1 MSVYIGFVQVSLKT
15 FIKTIAGCK
24 SMVLESII
32 GPAKAEQRPWD
43 LVLIG
48 FIYTTI
54 ALFLS
59 LWVFQEHA
67 SLVMIF
73 LSAMA
78 CIPLLYKTIAFE
90 EQKHLTALT
99 ERSLLF
105 EHSKAFVF
113 LMALFIGATISFSLW
128 YLVLPQETTQTLY
141 SAQASTIISL
151 NQKVTGNVAQLN
163 IMTKIF
169 LNNVKVMIF
178 CIIFSFLYGS
188 GAIFIL
194 MWNASVIGVAFGNFF
209 RVKLAEFAASVGLT
223 QVSSYFYVIGYS
235 VLRYAIHGVPE
246 ILAYVIAGL
255 AGGIISVAV
264 IRHDFGTKNF
274 ERIILDASDLIL
286 LAVFILFIAAGVEV
300 YITPAVVS

>member
-1 MSVYIGFVQVSLKT
+1 
-15 FIKTIAGCK
+15 
-24 SMVLESII
+24 MVLESIV
-32 GPAKAEQRPWD
+32 GPSKAEQRPWE
-43 LVLIG
+43 LIIIG
-48 FIYTTI
+48 FIYATI

-59 LWVFQEHA
+59 LWVFEEYA

-90 EQKHLTALT
+90 EQKHLIIFN
-99 ERSLLF
+99 ERSLLK

-113 LMALFIGATISFSLW
+113 LMCLFLGAVIAFSLW
-128 YLVLPQETTQTLY
+128 YLVLPQETTNNLF
-141 SAQASTIISL
+141 SAQAQTIISL
-151 NQKVTGNVAQLN
+151 NQRVTGNFAQFDIL
-163 IMTKIF
+163 TKIF

-209 RVKLAEFAASVGLT
+209 RVKLAEAAASLGFNSF
-223 QVSSYFYVIGYS
+223 SSYFYVVGYS
-235 VLRYAIHGVPE
+235 ILRYAIHGIPE
-246 ILAYVIAGL
+246 ILAYVVAGL

-286 LAVFILFIAAGVEV
+286 LSVFILFVAAALEV
-300 YITPAVVS
+300 YVTPVIIG

>member
-1 MSVYIGFVQVSLKT
+1 
-15 FIKTIAGCK
+15 
-24 SMVLESII
+24 MVLESII
-32 GPAKAEQRPWD
+32 GPAKAEQRPWE

-48 FIYTTI
+48 FVYSTI

-59 LWVFQEHA
+59 LWVFQEHS

-73 LSAMA
+73 LTAMA

-90 EQKHLTALT
+90 EQKHITIES
-99 ERSLLF
+99 ERKLLF
-105 EHSKAFVF
+105 EHSKAFIF
-113 LMALFIGATISFSLW
+113 LMCLFLGATISFSLW
-128 YLVLPQETTQTLY
+128 YLVLPQETTQNLF

-151 NQKVTGNVAQLN
+151 NQKVTGNFATLN
-163 IMTKIF
+163 IATKIF
-169 LNNVKVMIF
+169 LNNIKVMIF

-209 RVKLAEFAASVGLT
+209 RVKLAEYAAAAGFT
-223 QVSSYFYVIGYS
+223 AVSSYFYVIGYS
-235 VLRYAIHGVPE
+235 VLRYAVHGIPE

-286 LAVFILFIAAGVEV
+286 IAVFVLFLAAGIEV
-300 YITPAVVS
+300 YITPLVAS

>member
-1 MSVYIGFVQVSLKT
+1 
-15 FIKTIAGCK
+15 
-24 SMVLESII
+24 MVLESII
-32 GPAKAEQRPWD
+32 GPAKAEQRPWE

-48 FIYTTI
+48 FVYTTI

-59 LWVFQEHA
+59 LWVFEEHS

-78 CIPLLYKTIAFE
+78 AVPLLYKTIAFE
-90 EQKHLTALT
+90 EQKHLTTKT
-99 ERSLLF
+99 ERSLLI

-113 LMALFIGATISFSLW
+113 LLCLFLGAVISFSLW
-128 YLVLPQETTQTLY
+128 YLVLPQETTQNLF
-141 SAQASTIISL
+141 SAQAQTIISL
-151 NQKVTGNVAQLN
+151 NQKVTGNAAQLN

-209 RVKLAEFAASVGLT
+209 RVKLAEL
-223 QVSSYFYVIGYS
+223 SSSLGMGAISTYFYVIGYS
-235 VLRYAIHGVPE
+235 VMRYAIHGIPE
-246 ILAYVIAGL
+246 ILAYIVAGL

-286 LAVFILFIAAGVEV
+286 LSVFILFLAAGLEV
-300 YITPAVVS
+300 YVTPALVS

>member
-1 MSVYIGFVQVSLKT
+1 
-15 FIKTIAGCK
+15 
-24 SMVLESII
+24 MVLESII
-32 GPAKAEQRPWD
+32 GPAKAEQRPWE
-43 LVLIG
+43 LILIG

-59 LWVFQEHA
+59 LWVFEEHA

-90 EQKHLTALT
+90 EQKHLIAPT
-99 ERSLLF
+99 ERALLY
-105 EHSKAFVF
+105 EHSKAFMF
-113 LMALFIGATISFSLW
+113 LMCLFAGAVISFSLW
-128 YLVLPQETTQTLY
+128 YIVLPQETTQSLF
-141 SAQASTIISL
+141 SAQAQTILSL

-194 MWNASVIGVAFGNFF
+194 MWNSSVIGVAFGNYF
-209 RVKLAEFAASVGLT
+209 RVKLAESAASLGFA
-223 QVSSYFYVIGYS
+223 SFASYFYVIGYS
-235 VLRYAIHGVPE
+235 VLRYAIHGIPE
-246 ILAYVIAGL
+246 ILAYVVAGL

-274 ERIILDASDLIL
+274 RRRNL
-286 LAVFILFIAAGVEV
+286 
-300 YITPAVVS
+300 